1 MYICI
6 YCNIHSYTYI
16 YTHVTCMHM
25 CIYCIFSS
33 GNIDDQPYIGIASGK
48 FGRLV
53 IMYSKNRTMILW
65 FANLKQVTIT

>member
-1 MYICI
+1 
-6 YCNIHSYTYI
+6 
-16 YTHVTCMHM
+16 MHM
-25 CIYCIFSS
+25 FIYCIFSS